1 MNNTML
7 ADKKLLTL
15 VCVTETGPTTYT
27 LETAADLAGIHP
39 EMLRYY
45 CRLGLCGDVCAR
57 HEDQLIFDDDAIYQL
72 RRFEHYRRN
81 NKLSRKTLRL
91 IFSLWRDI
99 ELLQTE
105 LRFLRG
111 TNR

>member
-1 MNNTML
+1 MNNTGF
-7 ADKKLLTL
+7 AEENSLTL
-15 VCVTETGPTTYT
+15 ICVTEANPSTYS
-27 LETAADLAGIHP
+27 LEAAASLAGIHP

-45 CRLGLCGDVCAR
+45 CRLGLCGEVRAR
-57 HEDQLIFDDDAIYQL
+57 PETELIFDDDAIYQL

-81 NKLSRKTLRL
+81 NRVSRKTLRL

-105 LRFLRG
+105 LRFLRSS
-111 TNR
+111 

>member
-1 MNNTML
+1 MNNTVF
-7 ADKKLLTL
+7 AENNSLTL
-15 VCVTETGPTTYT
+15 VCVTETGPSTYT

-45 CRLGLCGDVCAR
+45 CRFGLFGDVGATPDA
-57 HEDQLIFDDDAIYQL
+57 ELIFDDDAIYQL

-81 NKLSRKTLRL
+81 NRVSRKTLRL

-105 LRFLRG
+105 LRYLRES
-111 TNR
+111 

>member
-1 MNNTML
+1 MNNIVL
-7 ADKKLLTL
+7 ADKNLLTL

-27 LETAADLAGIHP
+27 LETTADLAGIHP

-45 CRLGLCGDVCAR
+45 CRFGFFGDIGATPETELV
-57 HEDQLIFDDDAIYQL
+57 FNDDDIYQL

-81 NKLSRKTLRL
+81 TQLSRKTLRL

-105 LRFLRG
+105 LRYLRDA
-111 TNR
+111 

>member
-1 MNNTML
+1 MNGTVVVQKHSL
-7 ADKKLLTL
+7 QL
-15 VCVTETGPTTYT
+15 VCPTETGPATYS
-27 LETAADLAGIHP
+27 LETAASLAGIHP

-45 CRLGLCGDVCAR
+45 CRFGLFGDVGATPDA
-57 HEDQLIFDDDAIYQL
+57 ELIFDDDAIYQL

-81 NKLSRKTLRL
+81 NRVSRKTLRL

-105 LRFLRG
+105 LRYLRES
-111 TNR
+111 

>member
-1 MNNTML
+1 MTNTVL
-7 ADKKLLTL
+7 AEKNSLTL
-15 VCVTETGPTTYT
+15 LCVTETGPSTYT
-27 LETAADLAGIHP
+27 LETAAGLAGIHP

-45 CRLGLCGDVCAR
+45 CRFGLFGGVGVTPDA
-57 HEDQLIFDDDAIYQL
+57 ELIFDDDAIYQL

-81 NKLSRKTLRL
+81 NRVSRKTLRL

-105 LRFLRG
+105 LRYLRES
-111 TNR
+111 

>member
-1 MNNTML
+1 MNNIVL
-7 ADKKLLTL
+7 ADKNLLTL

-27 LETAADLAGIHP
+27 LETTADLAGIHP
-39 EMLRYY
+39 EMLRHY
-45 CRLGLCGDVCAR
+45 CRLGLFGDVQAR
-57 HEDQLIFDDDAIYQL
+57 PEADLIFDDDDIYQL

-81 NKLSRKTLRL
+81 TPVSRKTLRL

-105 LRFLRG
+105 LRYLRDA
-111 TNR
+111 

>member
-1 MNNTML
+1 MNNTVL
-7 ADKKLLTL
+7 ADKNLLTL
-15 VCVTETGPTTYT
+15 VCVTETGPSTYT
-27 LETAADLAGIHP
+27 LETAAGLVGIHP

-45 CRLGLCGDVCAR
+45 CGFGLFGDVGAKP
-57 HEDQLIFDDDAIYQL
+57 ETELIFDDDAIYQL

-81 NKLSRKTLRL
+81 NRVSRKTLRL

-105 LRFLRG
+105 LRYLRDS
-111 TNR
+111 

>member
-1 MNNTML
+1 MNNIVL
-7 ADKKLLTL
+7 ADKNLLTL

-27 LETAADLAGIHP
+27 LETTADLAGIHP
-39 EMLRYY
+39 EMVRYY
-45 CRLGLCGDVCAR
+45 CRFGLFGDLGTTPETELV
-57 HEDQLIFDDDAIYQL
+57 FNDDDIYQL

-81 NKLSRKTLRL
+81 TQLSRKTLRL

-105 LRFLRG
+105 LRYLRD
-111 TNR
+111 T